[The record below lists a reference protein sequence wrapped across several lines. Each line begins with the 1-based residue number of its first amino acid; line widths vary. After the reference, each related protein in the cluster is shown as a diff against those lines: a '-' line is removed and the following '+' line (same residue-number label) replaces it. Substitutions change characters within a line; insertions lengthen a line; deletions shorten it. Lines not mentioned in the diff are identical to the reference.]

1 MSSMCLFE
9 SAGMAGLNPLRV
21 RDPRRLQ
28 DFRLSVITLG
38 MNQTAHSPKV
48 AYSLAFLVVLG
59 AGLLSGQ
66 QVATWPVRIRYP
78 CEQSFVEGMR
88 LAEMVHLRQGL
99 RIYDPP
105 TPERFDAAIY
115 GPLYY
120 LLGARLVDFEEPSL
134 LPLRLI
140 SLIGTLGCMVEC
152 ALLAFW
158 ISKSPAATALAPLL
172 FLSYG
177 IVTFYGS
184 SARCVLVALALL
196 FGGFL
201 FSYRFRN
208 CRVLLLGAPL
218 MLLGFFYKQQF
229 VAAPLAVLLFLLV
242 ERRYRL
248 AAEFGGL
255 ITFGGLASLG
265 FFQFVIFRGQAFLA
279 HFLRY
284 NMLPLTPAQFAAGAA
299 GFVLMLLVPLLLGL
313 KHLRAHQD
321 KLLACYLG
329 SAVFLALATLAKEGS
344 STNYYLECVLI
355 LSPVLAAL
363 LRERA
368 QEPAYAAGLLAVLIL
383 SFLSGR
389 WFARPQP
396 EQIDFARDRAVQD
409 YLREHFSPRTPALSV
424 FTGDLVRA
432 GLDAPVSDLYQY
444 TQLIR
449 KGTLSDRDLLGQ
461 LRARRFGVIALNF
474 DLESERNPQRLERY
488 LTEPLRRSILANYRP
503 SASLDMP
510 APEKLYAP
518 DRFYLWIPENHAA
531 VTPSPDR

>member
-1 MSSMCLFE
+1 
-9 SAGMAGLNPLRV
+9 
-21 RDPRRLQ
+21 
-28 DFRLSVITLG
+28 
-38 MNQTAHSPKV
+38 
-48 AYSLAFLVVLG
+48 
-59 AGLLSGQ
+59 
-66 QVATWPVRIRYP
+66 
-78 CEQSFVEGMR
+78 
-88 LAEMVHLRQGL
+88 
-99 RIYDPP
+99 
-105 TPERFDAAIY
+105 
-115 GPLYY
+115 
-120 LLGARLVDFEEPSL
+120 
-134 LPLRLI
+134 
-140 SLIGTLGCMVEC
+140 
-152 ALLAFW
+152 
-158 ISKSPAATALAPLL
+158 
-172 FLSYG
+172 
-177 IVTFYGS
+177 
-184 SARCVLVALALL
+184 
-196 FGGFL
+196 
-201 FSYRFRN
+201 
-208 CRVLLLGAPL
+208 
-218 MLLGFFYKQQF
+218 
-229 VAAPLAVLLFLLV
+229 
-242 ERRYRL
+242 
-248 AAEFGGL
+248 
-255 ITFGGLASLG
+255 
-265 FFQFVIFRGQAFLA
+265 
-279 HFLRY
+279 
-284 NMLPLTPAQFAAGAA
+284 
-299 GFVLMLLVPLLLGL
+299 MLLVPLLLGL
-313 KHLRAHQD
+313 KYLRAHQD

-432 GLDAPVSDLYQY
+432 GLDTPVSDLYQY

-461 LRARRFGVIALNF
+461 LRDRRFGVIALNF

-531 VTPSPDR
+531 VMFGGL